1 MVDLNIHHLCSPPRQ
16 CTQVT
21 ISQSLDGG
29 VEESKW
35 LVIFSLYMYV
45 LYVCTCMHIY
55 IVISCNYICNYIC
68 NYMCVYVSVWVFNQ
82 PQKGWQGCTAK
93 IWGFRSTK
101 CTKHLVFRSI
111 NGAARNRNKELKCQ
125 TWVLKHRTLGLK
137 KQTWEYLKTKMGMR
151 TGRK

>member
-55 IVISCNYICNYIC
+55 IVISYNYICNYIC
-68 NYMCVYVSVWVFNQ
+68 NYMCVYVSV
-82 PQKGWQGCTAK
+82 
-93 IWGFRSTK
+93 
-101 CTKHLVFRSI
+101 
-111 NGAARNRNKELKCQ
+111 
-125 TWVLKHRTLGLK
+125 
-137 KQTWEYLKTKMGMR
+137 
-151 TGRK
+151 